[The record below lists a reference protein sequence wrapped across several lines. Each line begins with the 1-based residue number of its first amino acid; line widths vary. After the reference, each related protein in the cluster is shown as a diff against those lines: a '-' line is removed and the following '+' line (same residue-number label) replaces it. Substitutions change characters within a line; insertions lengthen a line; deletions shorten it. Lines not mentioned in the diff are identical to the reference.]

1 MLQADYWGT
10 PLASNRSHKSYR
22 PLTVFSFHLN
32 HVMHGITPQGYHFV
46 NIVLHG
52 VATMLFTH
60 LLYTTVFT
68 QAQQGL
74 SPELSLLL
82 IKSHKMLIPIPLII
96 GCGPLAFL
104 FWQQHQQ
111 KSSTTATSML

>member
-1 MLQADYWGT
+1 MNLSSVEAILKNPDVRTPVNWTRMLQADYWGT

-52 VATMLFTH
+52 VATVLFTH

-74 SPELSLLL
+74 SPELSF
-82 IKSHKMLIPIPLII
+82 
-96 GCGPLAFL
+96 C
-104 FWQQHQQ
+104 
-111 KSSTTATSML
+111 